1 MEKNTPPP
9 QIRVFEPG
17 QHALAGPPRPR
28 PRLTR
33 CPPPFNS
40 FMMLVFHFSVFVSHF
55 NFKPL
60 KMEGNL
66 LNTIFN
72 QLRNQEP
79 EIHQTFM
86 IWQEK
91 RRRLTAERL
100 QASPRGPKHQCP
112 MCLEPRRSVVLN
124 AN

>member
-1 MEKNTPPP
+1 MEKSTPPP
-9 QIRVFEPG
+9 QIQVFEPG

-33 CPPPFNS
+33 CPPPLNS
-40 FMMLVFHFSVFVSHF
+40 CIMLVFHFSVFVSHF

-60 KMEGNL
+60 KMEGDL
-66 LNTIFN
+66 LNTVLN
-72 QLRNQEP
+72 QLRDQEP
-79 EIHQTFM
+79 EIYQTFM

-100 QASPRGPKHQCP
+100 QASPRGPKHRCP
-112 MCLEPRRSVVLN
+112 MCLEPRR
-124 AN
+124 

>member
-1 MEKNTPPP
+1 MEKNTRPP
-9 QIRVFEPG
+9 QIQVFEPG

-33 CPPPFNS
+33 GPPPFNS
-40 FMMLVFHFSVFVSHF
+40 FMMLASHCSVFVSLL
-55 NFKPL
+55 NLPL
-60 KMEGNL
+60 KMEGDL
-66 LNTIFN
+66 LNAILN
-72 QLRNQEP
+72 QLRDQKP
-79 EIHQTFM
+79 KIYQTFI

-100 QASPRGPKHQCP
+100 QASPRGPKHRCP